1 MPFFAKA
8 QLSSAARFTYYADVF
23 EESPHQ
29 IIATEESP
37 FRYPFHLSWEIVTST
52 AIWAKFWIVEGLSN
66 KLKSLK
72 HCSSIDCDSEQ
83 WKMKQKV
90 HKPCLRIFFDQAKTV
105 HSIPDSNQLPELLE
119 VTSLNKKL
127 FLYFVFFF
135 VVVASSFETLSF
147 RVLWLKPKSQKIVY
161 SGALISLQSRLKC
174 WWASEN
180 EARWNWFNG
189 YWHKAF

>member
-52 AIWAKFWIVEGLSN
+52 AIWTKFWIVDGIANE
-66 KLKSLK
+66 LKSFEHATSVLLWVG
-72 HCSSIDCDSEQ
+72 IVEQ

-90 HKPCLRIFFDQAKTV
+90 Y
-105 HSIPDSNQLPELLE
+105 LE
-119 VTSLNKKL
+119 
-127 FLYFVFFF
+127 
-135 VVVASSFETLSF
+135 
-147 RVLWLKPKSQKIVY
+147 WLEGILTK
-161 SGALISLQSRLKC
+161 R
-174 WWASEN
+174 
-180 EARWNWFNG
+180 
-189 YWHKAF
+189 